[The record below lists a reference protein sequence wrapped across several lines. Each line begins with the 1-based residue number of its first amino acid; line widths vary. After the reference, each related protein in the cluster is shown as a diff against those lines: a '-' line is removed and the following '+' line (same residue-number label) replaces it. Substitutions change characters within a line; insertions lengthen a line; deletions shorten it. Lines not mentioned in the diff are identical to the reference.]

1 MIEEAMLEFS
11 SFERGRVLIETT
23 VIDRIEER
31 LELSVSGHV
40 FSIRILEA
48 DTLLRGPRGY
58 YSMRDQ
64 SSSSEDLVSDKE
76 EEQIDQKDGQSCAHE
91 GVASAMRVDEQL
103 ADGAE
108 ECDEPILEGSNA
120 EVIISNGHKRKV
132 QLLTDVIHS
141 LQSLEGEVTSD
152 EGDSMAGSWA
162 SSVVETFHYD
172 DSALDVPLCCGCD
185 INAVLYLEERRHCV
199 GDKRG
204 MAGFASFVEDVG
216 LLDLSALGK
225 AFTWFGTG
233 LKGHV
238 KLMESEWRM
247 ISEKVVSPLSIIE
260 KLLLLKVFLKV
271 WNRESYGSV
280 DLQIEVTTDL
290 LNHLE
295 EQDGGVEE
303 RELVGL
309 VVMKG

>member
-1 MIEEAMLEFS
+1 MWGKCRRLRPVMCVAWKVGGGEEYLQILQHCSIGWCQVLISNSSLVDEMRLEKVSGVHVMRISRPLVLLIFDSIEIQQQVVSSDVLKIWFSRVVDWNETDCALDYCSVTMIEEAMLEFS

-162 SSVVETFHYD
+162 SS
-172 DSALDVPLCCGCD
+172 
-185 INAVLYLEERRHCV
+185 
-199 GDKRG
+199 
-204 MAGFASFVEDVG
+204 
-216 LLDLSALGK
+216 
-225 AFTWFGTG
+225 
-233 LKGHV
+233 
-238 KLMESEWRM
+238 
-247 ISEKVVSPLSIIE
+247 
-260 KLLLLKVFLKV
+260 
-271 WNRESYGSV
+271 
-280 DLQIEVTTDL
+280 
-290 LNHLE
+290 
-295 EQDGGVEE
+295 
-303 RELVGL
+303 
-309 VVMKG
+309 